1 MTILCI
7 YSCTKIVFQVQKK
20 TDNILYVQYMIYLL
34 TLSIKIPLKKFELI
48 ETESRK
54 VVPRGE
60 VVANVS
66 SVIGCVESGDL
77 VYNMVTYI

>member
-54 VVPRGE
+54 VVARGE
-60 VVANVS
+60 EVANVS